1 MELADRRSLPNAN
14 ADDAVVG
21 MDQAGTETPIPGPN
35 GVPELENA
43 LLLHFPLSPASRKV
57 RFMLYEKGLYLPMV
71 EEPFWQR
78 RRTFMRL
85 NPAGELPVLQFSA
98 DRALSDGQVICEFL
112 EELRFGPNL
121 LGADVFDRAEVRRI
135 VAWFDSKFY
144 TEVGGYLLG
153 EKLHKRLGKCGAP
166 DSQAIRVA
174 LKNLSLHLDYI
185 GYLVERRN
193 WLAGPH
199 FSLADITAAAHIS
212 CLDYFGD
219 VAWQGNEAAK
229 SWYARLKSRPTFR
242 PFLHDHV
249 DGIAPARHYANLDF

>member
-1 MELADRRSLPNAN
+1 MSADRLNLPVAE
-14 ADDAVVG
+14 
-21 MDQAGTETPIPGPN
+21 AGSVSRRAAETSAIPGPN

-57 RFMLYEKGLYLPMV
+57 RFSLYEKGLFLPMV

-78 RRTFMRL
+78 RRAFLRL
-85 NPAGELPVLQFSA
+85 NPAGEVPVLQFSA
-98 DRALSDGQVICEFL
+98 NQALCDGQVICEFL
-112 EELRFGPNL
+112 EELRFGPDL
-121 LGADVFDRAEVRRI
+121 LGTNAFDRAEVRRI
-135 VAWFDSKFY
+135 VSWFDTRFHA
-144 TEVGGYLLG
+144 EVGRYLLS
-153 EKLHKRLGKCGAP
+153 EKLHKRLGRGGAP

-199 FSLADITAAAHIS
+199 FSLADIAAAAHIS

-219 VAWQGNEAAK
+219 VAWQGNDAAK
-229 SWYARLKSRPTFR
+229 SWYARLKSRPSFR
-242 PFLHDHV
+242 PFLQDRV
-249 DGIAPARHYANLDF
+249 DGIAPARHYPDLDF